1 MNDRDAESKGWRI
14 VYYVTK
20 RGHNP
25 VKEFLNNLPKGD
37 RAVVM
42 RNLALLQEFG
52 LQVGVPLAKAV
63 SGRSKLWELRVRG
76 QIGAIRIFY
85 FAYTGR
91 LFVLLHG
98 IVKKGRRTPKRE
110 LDVAERRMQELLEE
124 EVQS

>member
-1 MNDRDAESKGWRI
+1 
-14 VYYVTK
+14 
-20 RGHNP
+20 
-25 VKEFLNNLPKGD
+25 
-37 RAVVM
+37 M

-52 LQVGVPLAKAV
+52 LQVGVPLVKAV

-91 LFVLLHG
+91 FFVLLHG